1 VVTQV
6 PDRDVPLTD
15 VGDPAEITLDALGNE
30 VFKGQVS
37 RFAETEDPT
46 SRTMHTEIDLPNP
59 HNVIRSGMY
68 GIAKIILDTATKS
81 ATLPASALVG
91 ESRGGKADVFVVKNG
106 KAKKTQITV
115 GADDGIRVE
124 VLSGISP
131 QDEVIL
137 NPSSLTEGTPVR
149 PVRQGTE
156 GR

>member
-1 VVTQV
+1 
-6 PDRDVPLTD
+6 
-15 VGDPAEITLDALGNE
+15 
-30 VFKGQVS
+30 
-37 RFAETEDPT
+37 
-46 SRTMHTEIDLPNP
+46 
-59 HNVIRSGMY
+59 
-68 GIAKIILDTATKS
+68 
-81 ATLPASALVG
+81 
-91 ESRGGKADVFVVKNG
+91 VVKNG

-156 GR
+156 AG